1 MYFFLREGIDYYCVR
16 NTRTFMRALNVKRE
30 REKEGLK
37 KKFMRGRKAREK
49 AYFLREEECKYQD
62 KTT

>member
-1 MYFFLREGIDYYCVR
+1 LREDIDYYCVR
-16 NTRTFMRALNVKRE
+16 NTRTFMKALDGKRE

-37 KKFMRGRKAREK
+37 KKFPRGRKAKEK

-62 KTT
+62 KIT